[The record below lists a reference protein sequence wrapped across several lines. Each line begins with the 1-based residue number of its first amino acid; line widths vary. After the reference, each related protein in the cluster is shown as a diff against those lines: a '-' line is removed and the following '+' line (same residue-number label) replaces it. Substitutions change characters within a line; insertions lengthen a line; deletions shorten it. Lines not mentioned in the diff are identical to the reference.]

1 MAQWFKNK
9 KFARNISSLL
19 PKVLYLWII
28 IMRYWE
34 QKIIIKTFTSQ
45 FKKKM
50 SYVLKQT
57 KSINSHNTHIEK
69 KASVEKKSHNFL
81 VQNFQKKRSCRSTFY
96 YQYYNSWNPPQ
107 HLTPPLLSGPRL
119 PSHVQKTS
127 QTNTAFYL

>member
-9 KFARNISSLL
+9 KFARNISALL

-34 QKIIIKTFTSQ
+34 QKIIIKLLHHNL
-45 FKKKM
+45 KKKM
-50 SYVLKQT
+50 SYVLKR
-57 KSINSHNTHIEK
+57 NK
-69 KASVEKKSHNFL
+69 KHQFTQHAYWKKGKCRKKSHNFL

-96 YQYYNSWNPPQ
+96 YQYYNSWNPPH
-107 HLTPPLLSGPRL
+107 HLTPPLLSGPSL
-119 PSHVQKTS
+119 PSHAQKTS